1 MLNFDDKP
9 RVNKNIRLSPDAW
22 YLLDEI
28 RKSFKLSQSLMIET
42 LIEKEAK
49 KQKIKSPKS

>member
-22 YLLDEI
+22 QLLDEI

-49 KQKIKSPKS
+49 KQKIKSPK

>member
-1 MLNFDDKP
+1 MLNFDEQS

-28 RKSFKLSQSLMIET
+28 RKNFKLSQSLMIET

-49 KQKIKSPKS
+49 KQKIKLPK

>member
-1 MLNFDDKP
+1 MLNFDEQP

-28 RKSFKLSQSLMIET
+28 RKNFKLSQSLMIET

-49 KQKIKSPKS
+49 KQKIKLPK